1 MSPKK
6 RFPVMLEPEQL
17 EGLLAIER
25 ATGATRSEQI
35 RRALNEW
42 IMKEAHR
49 LRAPHLSESQRV
61 ARREA
66 LGRHMKSDRKR
77 VGARKRA

>member
-1 MSPKK
+1 
-6 RFPVMLEPEQL
+6 MLESEQL
-17 EGLLAIER
+17 EGLRAIER

-42 IMKEAHR
+42 IMKERHR
-49 LRAPHLSESQRV
+49 LRAPHLSESERV
-61 ARREA
+61 VRREV

-77 VGARKRA
+77 IGARKRE